1 MGHTMGIQWEN
12 HGNIFGLFFWMDFG
26 WILDGLVAF
35 DGGIRAIKPT
45 RMVV

>member
-1 MGHTMGIQWEN
+1 MGIQWEN
-12 HGNIFGLFFWMDFG
+12 HGNIFGLCFFG